1 MTLYK
6 KYAIYAGIAFLLM
19 LVAYLF
25 YTKRGKS
32 ASQLDFS
39 DCPKIALTVMDTK
52 MEKTMIEVPLTCK
65 IVEQP
70 VVQAPAQNDLQKLAR
85 NIECGLHRDVSFLVL
100 ARIQNTSAQKGV
112 FKAKFTVEMDNQTVT
127 KDFWVTRNLEPNEES
142 LFTTEVFQA
151 KCSPEPKVKQ
161 ISVTPPLVKQMGEA
175 EVKVERAVEVAA
187 LKIKNERKI
196 VILRQSPS
204 FDKGAESEFQV
215 NAGDTLVYL
224 NEKGQSMKWAKE
236 GIDGQFLRVR
246 TLKAPNA
253 LWIFSAFVDCLD

>member
-1 MTLYK
+1 MTPYK
-6 KYAIYAGIAFLLM
+6 KYAIYAAVAL
-19 LVAYLF
+19 LVALLIYILG
-25 YTKRGKS
+25 TKSCKS
-32 ASQLDFS
+32 TSKLDFS
-39 DCPKIALTVMDTK
+39 ACPKIALTVMDTK
-52 MEKTMIEVPLTCK
+52 MEKTMVEVPLTCK

-85 NIECGLHRDVSFLVL
+85 NLECGLHRDVSFLVL

-175 EVKVERAVEVAA
+175 EVKVERSVEVAA

-204 FDKGAESEFQV
+204 FDKGAESEFEV
-215 NAGDTLVYL
+215 RAGDTLVYL
-224 NEKGQSMKWAKE
+224 HEKGQVMKWAKE
-236 GIDGQFLRVR
+236 GTEGQFLRVR
-246 TLKAPNA
+246 TLKMPNP
-253 LWIFSAFVDCLD
+253 LWIFSDFVDCLN